1 MPANIDKKIE
11 KIIKDIL
18 VKFLETIEIKG
29 ISRVDFLMHKEEIY
43 LNEINTIPGSHAL
56 YLWQNIGKSKFDL
69 LNDMVDEAKLNTNH
83 WSTDG
88 SDGIALKSAK
98 DIQSKLG

>member
-1 MPANIDKKIE
+1 LKHEDE
-11 KIIKDIL
+11 
-18 VKFLETIEIKG
+18 V
-29 ISRVDFLMHKEEIY
+29 Y
-43 LNEINTIPGSHAL
+43 LNEVNTVPGSHAL
-56 YLWQNIGKSKFDL
+56 YLWQNLGKSKFDL
-69 LNDMVDEAKLNTNH
+69 LNDMIDEAKATTNY